1 MMASR
6 RGAAATAARGRKAT
20 DAVQRAPAAKTT
32 ARRPRQPSVD
42 DIVARCER
50 DEAFRERLLARLAA
64 AEGDA
69 QAGGGGGTAADDDGA
84 DAGGT
89 PAADAGN
96 PGNVS
101 VRVAPRYLKTFR
113 LRIGTINWNRND

>member
-20 DAVQRAPAAKTT
+20 
-32 ARRPRQPSVD
+32 
-42 DIVARCER
+42 